1 MVEATSVNHA
11 SSSPWKRRNG
21 NRTLFRDHLGSAST
35 NSGGFCQD
43 PDHPNT
49 FNPDDLETAL
59 EGMGDICNTVAVIV
73 NTLVINS
80 TVFHEMTDL
89 QKVAEDIREELTK
102 WAEMLNREG
111 SAEYQRPVF
120 CSGFPGRRPR
130 FEINKSIW
138 LP

>member
-1 MVEATSVNHA
+1 MPLH
-11 SSSPWKRRNG
+11 RR
-21 NRTLFRDHLGSAST
+21 GSGETEIERFLETTRAVLAQI
-35 NSGGFCQD
+35 GGFCQD

-73 NTLVINS
+73 NTLVTNS

-102 WAEMLNREG
+102 WA
-111 SAEYQRPVF
+111 
-120 CSGFPGRRPR
+120 
-130 FEINKSIW
+130 
-138 LP
+138 